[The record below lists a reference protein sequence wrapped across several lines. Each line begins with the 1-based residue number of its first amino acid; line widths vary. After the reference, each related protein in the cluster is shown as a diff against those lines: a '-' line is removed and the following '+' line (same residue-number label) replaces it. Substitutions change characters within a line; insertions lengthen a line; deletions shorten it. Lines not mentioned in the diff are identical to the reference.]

1 MYIKTDDDHNI
12 IQFVKFGDADLTDP
26 HWAEIQY
33 DEHVQS
39 ILPDIFSY
47 KFIDGEFIKRDDA
60 DSKHVL
66 EAKEQKIKFLSEMCQ
81 TVIENG
87 IQIGDNHYS
96 LTTTDQMN
104 LSKLANQAMM
114 MPELPLFYHSDGHL
128 CHQYTPEQITQIAT
142 AGVAWVTYHTTYFNF
157 AKAYIESLTDFDT
170 IASFKYGSQIADQ
183 SLYEQM
189 TVITST
195 TQVVFDN
202 EIDDPFDYDT
212 LKNPMADFFQDPG
225 EEEEIF
231 IPQTIFDDPGDEY
244 VEEVPTYE
252 EEPVYEEPVQES
264 DL

>member
-1 MYIKTDDDHNI
+1 MYIKTDEDHNI
-12 IQFVKFGDADLTDP
+12 VQFVKVGGADLTDP
-26 HWAEIQY
+26 SWSEIPY

-47 KFIDGEFIKRDDA
+47 KFIDGEFVKRDDA
-60 DSKHVL
+60 ENKHVQD
-66 EAKEQKIKFLSEMCQ
+66 AKEQKIKFLSEMCQ

-104 LSKLANQAMM
+104 LSKLATQAMM
-114 MPELPLFYHSDGHL
+114 MPDLPLFYHSDGHL

-157 AKAYIESLTDFDT
+157 ARAYIESLTDFDT
-170 IASFKYGSQIADQ
+170 IASFKYGSQIEDQ

-189 TVITST
+189 TAITST
-195 TQVVFDN
+195 TQVTFDT
-202 EIDDPFDYDT
+202 EIDDPFDYDA
-212 LKNPMADFFQDPG
+212 LRNPMADFFQEPS

-231 IPQTIFDDPGDEY
+231 IPQMIFDDPSDEY
-244 VEEVPTYE
+244 VEEVLTYE
-252 EEPVYEEPVQES
+252 EEPVYEEPDQEP